1 LKSSRNE
8 QCAVIRFFFVGKR
21 LNANEIHSEMRP
33 VYGDKCFTR
42 PAIHVW
48 CTKFAR
54 GRESIVDT
62 ERPGRHVVAT
72 TDATIAAVDAF
83 VRSDE
88 TNVWT
93 NLDDMLKN
101 ETLIFNI

>member
-1 LKSSRNE
+1 MATLPLKSSRNE
-8 QCAVIRFFFVGKR
+8 PRAVIRFLWAKG

-48 CTKFAR
+48 CTKFC
-54 GRESIVDT
+54 GRESIVVK
-62 ERPGRHVVAT
+62 ERPGWHVVAT

-83 VRSDE
+83 ERSDG
-88 TNVWT
+88 TN
-93 NLDDMLKN
+93 
-101 ETLIFNI
+101 I

>member
-1 LKSSRNE
+1 MLL
-8 QCAVIRFFFVGKR
+8 FVFLWGKG
-21 LNANEIHSEMRP
+21 LSANEIHSEMRP
-33 VYGDKCFTR
+33 VYGDKCFKR

-54 GRESIVDT
+54 GRESIDVK

-83 VRSDE
+83 VWSDG
-88 TNVWT
+88 TNV
-93 NLDDMLKN
+93 
-101 ETLIFNI
+101 